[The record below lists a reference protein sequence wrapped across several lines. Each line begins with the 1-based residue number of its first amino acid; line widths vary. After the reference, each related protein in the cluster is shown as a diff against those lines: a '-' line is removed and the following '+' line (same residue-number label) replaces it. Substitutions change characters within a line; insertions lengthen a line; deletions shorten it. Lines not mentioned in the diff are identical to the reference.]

1 MTENPT
7 VLFICT
13 GNYYRSRFCE
23 IYYNHLNQSSKAISK
38 GLLADQGLT
47 EGSISIH
54 TQTYFSELKIP
65 IDKHRFPEQLETSHL
80 NKAKT
85 VIALC
90 EREHRPM
97 MEKLFPD
104 WANRIEYWQVND
116 IDFTNPKE
124 ALPELKRLVEN
135 MTA

>member
-1 MTENPT
+1 MIENPE

-23 IYYNHLNQSSKAISK
+23 MYYNHLSQSQKAISK

-47 EGSISIH
+47 EGPISIH
-54 TQTYFSELKIP
+54 AEAYFAALKIP
-65 IDKHRFPEQLETSHL
+65 LGPERMPEQLETIHL
-80 NKAKT
+80 STAKKI
-85 VIALC
+85 IALC

-97 MEKLFPD
+97 MEKQFPD

-116 IDFTNPKE
+116 IDFTDPKE
-124 ALPELKRLVEN
+124 ALPALKRWVDIML
-135 MTA
+135 T